1 MLPLYAA
8 ITGGLL
14 AWYRSRQL
22 KKEVKDVPWAKKAY
36 ETLYDAESDENC
48 DLNYHLRC
56 NECRICLDCNPEA
69 DAGGAVCRFCTGES
83 IERYDAEDDWMYNL
97 QPQSIL
103 QSALGYGLG
112 PELYY
117 ANADTH
123 AYTMAYNEGHRDA
136 RNQSGYK
143 PDIDSRLDKVAF
155 RDAYKL
161 RAESEIVS
169 RKKKGKVI
177 SMIGSDPRL
186 RKLKKDKDITPEEA
200 MLRKEI
206 AAETGAESDE
216 AIKCGDCGRPATHS
230 ARGGTVNRCDRCWP
244 GDDFRADPNNWAAEN
259 WGGDPEGPLAKAL
272 AKARATLKKNKKLNI
287 SKLQDPHQKS
297 LDEFNGAVVWKEPK
311 GIVEKV
317 MVREMAIQQ
326 LRLNDAILELE
337 QYIRLGMI
345 SEEDAFRK
353 IVAMSQ

>member
-1 MLPLYAA
+1 M
-8 ITGGLL
+8 
-14 AWYRSRQL
+14 
-22 KKEVKDVPWAKKAY
+22 
-36 ETLYDAESDENC
+36 
-48 DLNYHLRC
+48 
-56 NECRICLDCNPEA
+56 
-69 DAGGAVCRFCTGES
+69 
-83 IERYDAEDDWMYNL
+83 
-97 QPQSIL
+97 
-103 QSALGYGLG
+103 
-112 PELYY
+112 
-117 ANADTH
+117 
-123 AYTMAYNEGHRDA
+123 
-136 RNQSGYK
+136 
-143 PDIDSRLDKVAF
+143 AF

-186 RKLKKDKDITPEEA
+186 RKLKEDKDITPEEA

-206 AAETGAESDE
+206 AAESDGGKCEYCGEAGGELIAMPEEHISGPIVNVCEHCYDIARFGAETKVEAQQECLFCDE
-216 AIKCGDCGRPATHS
+216 TDAEFIEVILDGYPELICEYC
-230 ARGGTVNRCDRCWP
+230 
-244 GDDFRADPNNWAAEN
+244 ADPNNWAAEN

-272 AKARATLKKNKKLNI
+272 DKARATLKNKLNI
-287 SKLQDPHQKS
+287 TKLPHKDQKS

-311 GIVEKV
+311 GIVDKV

-326 LRLNDAILELE
+326 LRLSDAILELE

>member
-36 ETLYDAESDENC
+36 ETLYDAE
-48 DLNYHLRC
+48 
-56 NECRICLDCNPEA
+56 
-69 DAGGAVCRFCTGES
+69 
-83 IERYDAEDDWMYNL
+83 DDWKYNL

-103 QSALGYGLG
+103 QSALGYGVG

-117 ANADTH
+117 ARADTH

-143 PDIDSRLDKVAF
+143 PDKISRLDKVAF

-186 RKLKKDKDITPEEA
+186 RKLKKDKDIT
-200 MLRKEI
+200 
-206 AAETGAESDE
+206 
-216 AIKCGDCGRPATHS
+216 
-230 ARGGTVNRCDRCWP
+230 
-244 GDDFRADPNNWAAEN
+244 
-259 WGGDPEGPLAKAL
+259 
-272 AKARATLKKNKKLNI
+272 KLPD
-287 SKLQDPHQKS
+287 KYQKS

-311 GIVEKV
+311 GIVDKV

-326 LRLNDAILELE
+326 LRLSDAILELE